1 MRVHLAREHAAELE
15 QLELLRDVLDLADE
29 IAERAL
35 VLFLACEVVQLAGLV
50 ERLLDAVQR
59 RDDAFELC
67 ALAAEALRALRVRPD
82 GGILELAVDLLEPL
96 PLGVIVKD
104 TSAAR
109 RSAL

>member
-1 MRVHLAREHAAELE
+1 MRVHLASEHAAELE
-15 QLELLRDVLDLADE
+15 DLELLGHPLDEIDDVLE
-29 IAERAL
+29 SAL
-35 VLFLACEVVQLAGLV
+35 VLLFDGKLAELACLV

-59 RDDAFELC
+59 RDDGFELGALTTQALC
-67 ALAAEALRALRVRPD
+67 ALGIRPD

-96 PLGVIVKD
+96 ALDVIVKD